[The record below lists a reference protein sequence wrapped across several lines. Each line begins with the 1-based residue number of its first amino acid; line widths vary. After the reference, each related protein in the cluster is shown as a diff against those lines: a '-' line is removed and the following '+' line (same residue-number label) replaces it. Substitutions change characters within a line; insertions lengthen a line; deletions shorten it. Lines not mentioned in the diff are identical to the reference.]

1 MEEVMDQLRC
11 AQTCRGLCSALEI
24 AAKMEKDSIL
34 EYGML
39 RDACTYPDVKVI
51 LNELILRRQRSI
63 QLLEETKAMIKRR
76 IEVLDQIQEGFEL

>member
-1 MEEVMDQLRC
+1 MDQLRC

-24 AAKMEKDSIL
+24 VTKMEKDSIL

-51 LNELILRRQRSI
+51 LNEMIIRHQKSI
-63 QLLEETKAMIKRR
+63 QLLDETKAMLQKRF
-76 IEVLDQIQEGFEL
+76 EVLDQIREGFEL